1 MVLLDN
7 EAQVEA
13 SLSLFGIVLILTQ
26 DKYTIYAKHTISLG
40 NHFRCTRW
48 LGVMGHE
55 ESRFG
60 PFGDSVSIG
69 ARHVHDLRQTYHTLR
84 NHFGC
89 TRWYS

>member
-26 DKYTIYAKHTISLG
+26 DKYTIYAEHTISL
-40 NHFRCTRW
+40 

-60 PFGDSVSIG
+60 LFGDSVSIG
-69 ARHVHDLRQTYHTLR
+69 ARYVHDLRQTYHTLR